1 MNWTNILQLLNT
13 RKVWHVESHVQQPG
27 NRIGLGQT
35 FASWANV
42 PDREYGVNER
52 VKKIWNTVAMYVLYI
67 KFIRRGT
74 ASSEINARG
83 TAGSESLMHVV
94 PQAQKV

>member
-1 MNWTNILQLLNT
+1 
-13 RKVWHVESHVQQPG
+13 
-27 NRIGLGQT
+27 
-35 FASWANV
+35 
-42 PDREYGVNER
+42 
-52 VKKIWNTVAMYVLYI
+52 MYVLYI

-74 ASSEINARG
+74 ANSEINARG